1 MFMVVPRGVG
11 DTRLETADHVK
22 TSELLLKEECPGDD
36 KEGVDMC
43 LSSRGQ
49 HLRRAERLGLPL
61 NASAGAQIF

>member
-1 MFMVVPRGVG
+1 MLLVLLVLPALLVLPMFMVVPRGVG

-49 HLRRAERLGLPL
+49 HL
-61 NASAGAQIF
+61 